1 MFLITTRLQMNGR
14 SERCT
19 SSKPV
24 LWFLILCFFSF
35 SACEEFLPEPGLALD
50 RASCADKELM
60 EKAQTYFNPLPS
72 VKWAGSEAESWRVR
86 LGEKLFKEVLLSQN
100 KTQSCN
106 SCHPLDAYGVDGKR
120 FSKGAFGEEG
130 TRNTPTVYNAVFNL
144 AQFWDGRAADLEEQ
158 ALFPIFNER
167 EMAIRD
173 SAVLLGRLQ
182 EQELYRGLFA
192 KAFPDAEQPLSMS
205 NLAKALAAF
214 EETLLTPSRF
224 DRYLLGDEQALSE
237 KEKKGLAYFLDLG
250 CSPCH
255 SGTGVGGS
263 MYQPFGVVGY
273 YWDYTGSEMRD
284 EGRYTF
290 TGDPSER
297 YWFKVPSLRNVAK
310 TAPYFH
316 DGSVS
321 DLAKA
326 VQAMASAQ
334 LNRPLEKEELEALLA
349 FLESLTGEL
358 PD

>member
-1 MFLITTRLQMNGR
+1 MNGL
-14 SERCT
+14 SEKCI
-19 SSKPV
+19 SSRYA
-24 LWFLILCFFSF
+24 LWILIFLGFSL
-35 SACEEFLPEPGLALD
+35 SACKDLLPEPAA
-50 RASCADKELM
+50 ASCAEKELL
-60 EKAQTYFNPLPS
+60 EKAQTYLKPVS
-72 VKWAGSEAESWRVR
+72 VAERANEGSGLWKVR
-86 LGEKLFKEVLLSQN
+86 LGERLFKDVLLSQN
-100 KTQSCN
+100 ETQSCN
-106 SCHPLDAYGVDGKR
+106 TCHPLDAYGVDGKR
-120 FSKGAFGEEG
+120 FSEGAFGQKG
-130 TRNTPTVYNAVFNL
+130 VRNTPTVYNAVFNL

-167 EMAIRD
+167 EMAMRD
-173 SAVLLGRLQ
+173 SAVLLERL
-182 EQELYRGLFA
+182 EQREIYRDLFA
-192 KAFPDAEQPLSMS
+192 KAFPDAEQPLSMG
-205 NLAKALAAF
+205 NLARALAAF

-255 SGTGVGGS
+255 SGTGIGGS

-316 DGSVS
+316 DGSVP

-334 LNRPLEKEELEALLA
+334 LNRPLADEELDALLA
-349 FLESLTGEL
+349 FLKSLTGEL
-358 PD
+358 PE